1 MNEENKKSTWVI
13 IKELWKNPKY
23 RSLIILGIY
32 IIFFALIITILG
44 VRDNSSSNDSNVI
57 YTDSLKNLYNMTD
70 YEYEYRIKYQNS
82 NDVTYNI
89 IEGRKENGEDKFT
102 LNQSINYTIVNDN
115 LYVEDGNINNL
126 DIDII
131 KLQPKYLYNYL
142 QDSNYN
148 VISNGE
154 EMIKEYVV
162 NNINLLN
169 TEIGNI
175 NEINIKTYE
184 ENNKINKIEI
194 DITNLIIQTN
204 KEITSCI
211 ITIKY
216 NN

>member
-1 MNEENKKSTWVI
+1 MNEENKKSTWGI
-13 IKELWKNPKY
+13 IKELWKNPKH
-23 RSLIILGIY
+23 RSLIILGGY
-32 IIFFALIITILG
+32 IIFFVLIFSILG
-44 VRDNSSSNDSNVI
+44 VRDDSSSKDSNVI
-57 YTDSLKNLYNMTD
+57 YSDSLKNLYNMTD

-82 NDVTYNI
+82 NGVTYNI
-89 IEGRKENGEDKFT
+89 IEGKKENSEDKFT
-102 LNQSINYTIVNDN
+102 LNDSINYTIVNDN
-115 LYVEDGNINNL
+115 LYIEDGNINNL

-154 EMIKEYVV
+154 ETIKEYII
-162 NNINLLN
+162 NNINFLN
-169 TEIGNI
+169 AEINNL

-194 DITNLIIQTN
+194 DITNLIIQVN
-204 KEITSCI
+204 KEISSCV